1 MPNMQSQSIISFL
14 QFGGILM
21 KHYVMQTEKE
31 IYNIRQLEI
40 KINEEN
46 LVFTLEGYASPAVM
60 NCLFE
65 SNIIHSCDSNS
76 DSYKVSLSKE
86 LKKEIYL
93 IDSN

>member
-1 MPNMQSQSIISFL
+1 
-14 QFGGILM
+14 M

-60 NCLFE
+60 N
-65 SNIIHSCDSNS
+65 
-76 DSYKVSLSKE
+76 
-86 LKKEIYL
+86 
-93 IDSN
+93 